1 MMIRTHRPGN
11 QTAITSAVLLLLI
24 AGCSSPKVTS
34 RWRDPDFSGPI
45 QFKKTVV
52 LAIHPDAAVRRV
64 AEDEMVKQIGAGRAV
79 AGYDVVSDEE
89 RKDVTVLRSRIE
101 AQGVDGALT
110 MKLAGSHTEMTDIPD
125 PASDQPFNNYYDR
138 AGALATGPRTTV
150 TTQIVG
156 VQTNVYTV
164 ADGKLIW
171 SGTVELYNPT
181 NAHEIVDDV
190 ARTVR
195 DQLRKEK
202 LLP

>member
-24 AGCSSPKVTS
+24 AGCSPPKVTS

-64 AEDEMVKQIGAGRAV
+64 AEDEMVKQIGAGRAI

-101 AQGVDGALT
+101 AQGGDGALT
-110 MKLAGSHTEMTDIPD
+110 MKLAGCHTEMSHDPE
-125 PASDQPFNNYYDR
+125 PASDQPADNR
-138 AGALATGPRTTV
+138 QHPPGARTTG
-150 TTQIVG
+150 Q
-156 VQTNVYTV
+156 
-164 ADGKLIW
+164 
-171 SGTVELYNPT
+171 
-181 NAHEIVDDV
+181 
-190 ARTVR
+190 RT
-195 DQLRKEK
+195 
-202 LLP
+202 